1 MTYEEAC
8 KELDEACKDWEVI
21 NANYKLEKLAYET
34 SCKEHQ
40 RNMQISLGNVFGK
53 LTHNTI
59 TVEVVPTPNSRKY
72 MLRVSIRCENGEVHH
87 GDCYAWG
94 IKESQKVS
102 EEEFLN
108 SLFRGLRYA
117 LGSMLTDEVIVNTSE
132 LLKLASYISITEI
145 DMRQSK
151 IYDSLQ
157 KNVDELLKEFD
168 QLDLLKTKHDGW
180 VDAIWEKA
188 LAASKAWFEEGL
200 CVPGMKAVVYHH
212 GTRAYFTGT
221 ILFSEEDH
229 DLVVGTASGRMVVA
243 LNSSAV
249 YKAATWLANNE
260 KYRTIMQTIEAPAVA
275 GIRFLK

>member
-34 SCKEHQ
+34 SYKEHQ
-40 RNMQISLGNVFGK
+40 RNMQSSLDNVFGK

-59 TVEVVPTPNSRKY
+59 TVEAVPTPNSRKY
-72 MLRVSIRCENGEVHH
+72 MLRVFICCENGEVHH

-117 LGSMLTDEVIVNTSE
+117 LGSMLTNEMIVNTSE

-157 KNVDELLKEFD
+157 KSIDELLEESD
-168 QLDLLKTKHDGW
+168 QMDLLKTKHDGW

-188 LAASKAWFEEGL
+188 LAASKAWFNEGL
-200 CVPGMKAVVYHH
+200 CAPGMKAVVYDYN
-212 GTRAYFTGT
+212 TKRYFTGT
-221 ILFSEEDH
+221 IFFSEEDN
-229 DLVVGTASGRMVVA
+229 DLVVGTASGKKVTA
-243 LNSSAV
+243 LYSPAV
-249 YKAATWLANNE
+249 YGAATWLANNE
-260 KYRTIMQTIEAPAVA
+260 KYKTIMQTIEAPAIA
-275 GIRFLK
+275 NIRL

>member
-34 SCKEHQ
+34 SCKEHHEKVQ
-40 RNMQISLGNVFGK
+40 SSLDNVFKK
-53 LTHNTI
+53 LTNTVI
-59 TVEVVPTPNSRKY
+59 TVEAVPILDSQKY
-72 MLRVSIRCENGEVHH
+72 KFRVFILCENGELRY
-87 GDCYAWG
+87 GDCYTWG
-94 IKESQKVS
+94 VEESQKVS
-102 EEEFLN
+102 EKEFLN
-108 SLFRGLRYA
+108 TLFQGIRHV
-117 LGSMLTDEVIVNTSE
+117 LGSALTSETIFSTSE

-157 KNVDELLKEFD
+157 KNADELLKESD
-168 QLDLLKTKHDGW
+168 QMDLLRIEHDSW
-180 VDAIWEKA
+180 VEAIWEKA
-188 LAASKAWFEEGL
+188 LAASKAWFEEDL

-212 GTRAYFTGT
+212 GTRTHFTGT

-229 DLVVGTASGRMVVA
+229 DLVVGTASGRTIVA
-243 LNSSAV
+243 LNSSMV

-260 KYRTIMQTIEAPAVA
+260 KYRTIMQAIEAPAIA
-275 GIRFLK
+275 GIRF

>member
-157 KNVDELLKEFD
+157 KNADELLKEFD